1 MCCRRSCSHSSNPPK
16 HLLVSDSAYSDFLC
30 CSSAC
35 PSSRRGS
42 KNAIVKL
49 LVELGAVC
57 SKYQEKLRSLSAKRV
72 QCHEIW
78 SFVGSKEKSTTADKK
93 GIVDL
98 LN

>member
-1 MCCRRSCSHSSNPPK
+1 M
-16 HLLVSDSAYSDFLC
+16 SDSAYSDFFC

>member
-1 MCCRRSCSHSSNPPK
+1 V
-16 HLLVSDSAYSDFLC
+16 LLVGVSVL
-30 CSSAC
+30 
-35 PSSRRGS
+35 PTWLQER
-42 KNAIVKL
+42 IVKL

-78 SFVGSKEKSTTADKK
+78 SFIGSREKSTTADKK